1 MTEEGTVSLSVDK
14 KGKVIA
20 LSGAVDSPDV
30 TIETSHARLKAA
42 FETRDRSKVPPGPLT
57 VTPHTAKGRT
67 AFDFLR
73 GRIRPLVRR

>member
-1 MTEEGTVSLSVDK
+1 VDK
-14 KGKVIA
+14 SGKVTASAGA
-20 LSGAVDSPDV
+20 LASPDV

-42 FETRDRSKVPPGPLT
+42 FETRDKSKVPPGPLT

-73 GRIRPLVRR
+73 GRIGL